1 MRIDFVTDTFS
12 PDINGVATNF
22 EGHLEAVVS
31 AKRGRMTPNG
41 FAGKRPRKDGKLRV
55 RTVFI
60 SDVHLGSPDSK
71 AREAV
76 DFLKHVKC
84 EKLVLNGDIIDA
96 WSLRRGAK
104 WSNSHTKFVRTV
116 LKMSEKHDVEV
127 IYLRGNHDDIL
138 DRFLPLSFGPI
149 KFVREHIHQSTT
161 GKRYL
166 VVHGDGFDSVSSHH
180 RWLAVAGSI
189 GYDVLLRINR
199 IYNRW
204 RAWRGY
210 AYYSLSQKI
219 KARVKSAVSYIDRYE
234 TQLQQF
240 ALHRHCQGIICGHIH
255 TPEDRQVGDV
265 HYLNSGDWVESLS
278 AVVEHLD
285 GRFELIRYEDF
296 IDRIASAP
304 EAAGDADPPGDGPP
318 RKKPRHQRLAA
329 AANGC

>member
-1 MRIDFVTDTFS
+1 MPYQPYES
-12 PDINGVATNF
+12 PTT
-22 EGHLEAVVS
+22 
-31 AKRGRMTPNG
+31 AKRGRIPATG
-41 FAGKRPRKDGKLRV
+41 FAGKRHRKDGKLRV

-60 SDVHLGSPDSK
+60 SDVHLGTPDSK

-104 WSNSHTKFVRTV
+104 WSKSHTKFVRTV
-116 LKMSEKHDVEV
+116 LKMSEKHNVEV

-138 DRFLPLSFGPI
+138 DRFLPLSFGQI
-149 KFVREHIHQSTT
+149 KFVREHIHESAG

-166 VVHGDGFDSVSSHH
+166 VVHGDGFDSVSSNH

-189 GYDVLLRINR
+189 GYDLLLAFNR
-199 IYNRW
+199 LYNRW
-204 RAWRGY
+204 RAWRGLP
-210 AYYSLSQKI
+210 YYSLSREI

-234 TQLQQF
+234 SQLQLL
-240 ALHRHCQGIICGHIH
+240 ALHRRCDGIICGHIH
-255 TPEDRQVGDV
+255 TPEDRQIGDV

-278 AVVEHLD
+278 AIVEHLD

-296 IDRIASAP
+296 HDRIAT
-304 EAAGDADPPGDGPP
+304 DADPPYAANL
-318 RKKPRHQRLAA
+318 RQNAALKRLAVVSS
-329 AANGC
+329 GR

>member
-234 TQLQQF
+234 TQLQEF
-240 ALHRHCQGIICGHIH
+240 ALHRRCQGIICGHIH
-255 TPEDRQVGDV
+255 TPEDRQIGDV

-278 AVVEHLD
+278 AIVEHLD

-296 IDRIASAP
+296 LDRVATEPEPQDDSDPLAVKPKKKAGLQRQMAASNS
-304 EAAGDADPPGDGPP
+304 
-318 RKKPRHQRLAA
+318 R
-329 AANGC
+329 